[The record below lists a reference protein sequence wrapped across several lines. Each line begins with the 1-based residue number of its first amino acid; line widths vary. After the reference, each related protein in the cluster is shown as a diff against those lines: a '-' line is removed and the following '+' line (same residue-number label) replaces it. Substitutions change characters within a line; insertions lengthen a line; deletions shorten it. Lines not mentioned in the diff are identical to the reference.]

1 MMKDDFNEARVIA
14 AAEHFRKKMTE
25 FLEAGH
31 GALLKDC
38 PAYENG
44 LTQGETEVAII
55 RAHSLMVLDGTQ
67 RMFRFQSAVEE
78 HDACV

>member
-1 MMKDDFNEARVIA
+1 M
-14 AAEHFRKKMTE
+14 AE
-25 FLEAGH
+25 
-31 GALLKDC
+31 DC

-55 RAHSLMVLDGTQ
+55 RAFGLMVMDGTQ
-67 RMFRFQSAVEE
+67 RMFRFQSPAEE